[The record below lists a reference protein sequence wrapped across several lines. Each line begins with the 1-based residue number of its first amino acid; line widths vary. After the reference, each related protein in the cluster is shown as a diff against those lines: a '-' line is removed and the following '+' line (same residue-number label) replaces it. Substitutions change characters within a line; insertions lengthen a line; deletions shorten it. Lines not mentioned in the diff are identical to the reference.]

1 MNLGFRATREEAL
14 RVAATGLVC
23 GLLALAACERKAPP
37 ENAAGAGGAK
47 PGVISTT
54 APAAASS
61 VAGTPEPVLIAPR
74 PPTGTFI
81 DRPPGQ
87 VLRLVSYNVNWNSIF
102 PDVNARRS
110 ASFARLVAALDPD
123 VLALQEIGE
132 SPREGDAARA
142 PKRTAED
149 VSQLMTQL
157 APLPTGVSWYAFQ
170 AGDNVIA
177 SKYPLEMTRQRPTP
191 AGHRD
196 IAMVLV
202 RLPRAAFPRDLY
214 VVNTHHKCC
223 GGNENEALRRKQ
235 SDAIASW
242 VRDARLPGGDID
254 LPSGTP
260 VVIVGDFNLVG
271 GPQPLQTLL
280 EGDIFDEAAYG
291 PDFRPDWDDTPL
303 ADARPPHNA
312 RGAED
317 WTWRDDTSEFAPGRL
332 DFVVYTDSV
341 LDAVHR
347 FVLDTTTMTAEEL
360 EAAGLDKS
368 DVLMDPERGVYDH
381 LPVVVDFAFRAS
393 LSAGIDRQER

>member
-1 MNLGFRATREEAL
+1 MNLGFRATRNGAL
-14 RVAATGLVC
+14 QAAATGLLC
-23 GLLALAACERKAPP
+23 GLLALVACERKPPP
-37 ENAAGAGGAK
+37 ESATGAGGAT
-47 PGVISTT
+47 PGALVTT
-54 APAAASS
+54 APAASS
-61 VAGTPEPVLIAPR
+61 VAATPEPVLIPPR
-74 PPTGTFI
+74 TPTGTFL
-81 DRPPGQ
+81 DRPAGQ

-102 PDVNARRS
+102 PDVNARRA

-123 VLALQEIGE
+123 VLALQEIGQA
-132 SPREGDAARA
+132 PREGDGSRA
-142 PKRTAED
+142 PRRTAAD

-157 APLPTGVSWYAFQ
+157 APLPTGGSWYAHQ
-170 AGDNVIA
+170 AGDNVIV

-196 IAMVLV
+196 IAMALV

-214 VVNTHHKCC
+214 VLNTHHKCC
-223 GGNENEALRRKQ
+223 GGDENEALRRKQ
-235 SDAIASW
+235 SDAIAGW

-254 LPSGTP
+254 LPPGTP

-271 GPQPLQTLL
+271 GPQPLRTLL
-280 EGDIFDEAAYG
+280 DGDVFDEAAYG

-347 FVLDTTTMTAEEL
+347 FVLDTTTMTPEEL
-360 EAAGLDKS
+360 EATGLHKN
-368 DVLMDPERGVYDH
+368 DVLMDAERGVYDH
-381 LPVVVDFAFRAS
+381 LPVVVDFAFRTGLA
-393 LSAGIDRQER
+393 ANGDRQGR